1 MKKFYA
7 KVLELPTTIQD
18 YRFNCPQFNV
28 RLGYIHNDHNGKV
41 DYSRVAEIK
50 NKKLRSQARAL
61 YELVEQTAAI
71 IWTLLDM
78 PLKEYGLTVKK
89 AIELIETEEY
99 RKCALATWDEWESY
113 ANPRLTV
120 DIRTRILSMQ
130 VVPKGLEFNSNMT
143 QATVDKWCN
152 KFGLTTWYE
161 WTPRKVKDKYGNTIY
176 Q

>member
-1 MKKFYA
+1 MKKIYA
-7 KVLELPTTIQD
+7 KVLNLPTTIQD
-18 YRFNCPQFNV
+18 YRFDCPQFNV
-28 RLGYIHNDHNGKV
+28 RLGYIRSDHNGKV
-41 DYSRVAEIK
+41 DYRRIAAIK

-99 RKCALATWDEWESY
+99 RKCALATWEDWESY
-113 ANPRLTV
+113 AKPRLDV

-130 VVPKGLEFNSNMT
+130 VVPKGLEFSSDMT
-143 QATVDKWCN
+143 QKTVDKWCK
-152 KFGLTTWYE
+152 KFGLTMWYD
-161 WTPRKVKDKYGNTIY
+161 WTPRKVKDKDGNTII

>member
-1 MKKFYA
+1 MKKIYA

-18 YRFNCPQFNV
+18 YRFNCPQFNE

-41 DYSRVAEIK
+41 DYSRVAGLK

-99 RKCALATWDEWESY
+99 RKCALATWADWESY
-113 ANPRLTV
+113 ANPRLDV

-130 VVPKGLEFNSNMT
+130 VIPKGLEFNSSMT

-152 KFGLTTWYE
+152 KFGLTTWSE
-161 WTPRKVKDKYGNTIY
+161 WTPRKVKDKYGNTII